1 MLILFGFLVITAESM
16 MLNLNNLS
24 QRPKAFGYYKADA
37 DGITWFDA
45 IKLCEKKGGMLAYF
59 DSPHDHLVALR
70 SVPMDARVW
79 IGYSDLEREGEW
91 KTVTNEIPSYMKWVE
106 GQPDDRFRNEDCA
119 MIVMGPW
126 GRGRMM
132 DAKCDEKTGVP
143 EWSILASYMCRFN
156 GPLRGPDG
164 EKLEDEEEVA
174 LPDWATTVPPKPA
187 VAEKV
192 ATETV
197 NALVTSLVNSSALR
211 ELETEIDVTQDRAAT
226 NAKEINLL
234 KTNLSDYSYDLQMI
248 TNSTRALKNDNKLIF
263 EQMNAL
269 LNTVNQVSLEQKV
282 NNNNN
287 NNNNNDNNNNNYNN
301 KAGTVK
307 ANLIEND
314 NAVVLK
320 SSVADEEQKFYV
332 TKQKDLNKQIFAG
345 LQKQKAQIKRLK
357 MLVGDTA
364 DSEEIVD
371 IEGFIELQKA
381 ENLALKNQ
389 VSKLTMD
396 SVMLKRKVTEMN
408 NLLVEFRNKLN
419 G

>member
-1 MLILFGFLVITAESM
+1 MMLILFGFLVITAESM

-24 QRPKAFGYYKADA
+24 QRPKAFGYYKAEA

-45 IKLCEKKGGMLAYF
+45 IKLCEKKGGILAYF

-263 EQMNAL
+263 EQMNVL
-269 LNTVNQVSLEQKV
+269 LNTVNQVSSEQKE
-282 NNNNN
+282 
-287 NNNNNDNNNNNYNN
+287 
-301 KAGTVK
+301 GTVK